1 MTTQPAQADDQP
13 ESDRPPYLVLD
24 PQIKDPDSGARW
36 VHKDYILA
44 VQPYA
49 EEEHRAY
56 ISTSVDFG
64 DLTSWADYM
73 ARFAEPAVSAVF
85 WNSVGLRAD
94 LAYHATREM
103 RNDQPTSAAAWR
115 AQTVNWQAVYPFKPT
130 PEWAAWAATAN
141 GQAISH
147 AKIVEFLDEHLDDVQ
162 EPPALVL
169 MNVLR
174 KLRASTK
181 YEAETE
187 LRENGTAA
195 VSFRKDDKVVGDAEV
210 ELPGEI
216 EIVIPIM
223 RGHVDAI
230 GEPINY
236 KLVVKVRATVQDGAL
251 FLRLSIPAKDKVLE
265 QVYDD
270 LVSSARELLGSDG
283 PPIYR
288 TAG

>member
-1 MTTQPAQADDQP
+1 MTTLPAETDDQP
-13 ESDRPPYLVLD
+13 ESDRPPYLVLE
-24 PQIKDPDSGARW
+24 PFIKDAVTGETF
-36 VHKDYILA
+36 VHKDY
-44 VQPYA
+44 VQTQKPWA
-49 EEEHRAY
+49 EAEHRDY
-56 ISTSVDFG
+56 IGESLEFG
-64 DLTSWADYM
+64 DLTSWADYVD
-73 ARFAEPAVSAVF
+73 RFAEPSSSIVT
-85 WNSVGLRAD
+85 WNSIGLRAD
-94 LAYHATREM
+94 LAYLA
-103 RNDQPTSAAAWR
+103 SR
-115 AQTVNWQAVYPFKPT
+115 AQRAGRLDDDALRGQLVNWHARYPFKPT

-147 AKIVEFLDEHLDDVQ
+147 TKIVEFLDDHLDDVQ
-162 EPPALVL
+162 EPAPLVL

-187 LRENGTAA
+187 LRENGTAS
-195 VSFRKDDKVVGDAEV
+195 VSFRKDDRVVGDAEV

-223 RGHVDAI
+223 RGHVDAA

-251 FLRLSIPAKDKVLE
+251 FLRLSVPAKDKVIE
-265 QVYDD
+265 QVYAD
-270 LVSSARELLGSDG
+270 LVGTARELLGSDG